1 MCSFVYNM
9 FFNKIKMAAV
19 LRAGM
24 HRLRTGLALPLRCGQ
39 VRNSP
44 LTGSISTAV
53 PTLGIEEFFPKEE
66 DVLDESDRIGRSW
79 RARELR
85 LKSNEDLH
93 KLW

>member
-24 HRLRTGLALPLRCGQ
+24 HRLRTGLALPLLCGQ